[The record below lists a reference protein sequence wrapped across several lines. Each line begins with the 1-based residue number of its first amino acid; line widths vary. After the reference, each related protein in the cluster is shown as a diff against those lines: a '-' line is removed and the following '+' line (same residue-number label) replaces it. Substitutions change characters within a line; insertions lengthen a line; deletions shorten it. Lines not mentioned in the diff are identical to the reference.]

1 MPGHAPYLMPDGQPL
16 SKYLT
21 LEKDSPEKKSKKKS
35 QKRRPRGKDEIWEHL
50 KKQQVLKS
58 EHLTLSDSDAD
69 VTVSCIEF
77 WLQ

>member
-21 LEKDSPEKKSKKKS
+21 LESDSVEKKRKKKG

-50 KKQQVLKS
+50 KRQQVLES
-58 EHLTLSDSDAD
+58 ENLTLSDSDVD
-69 VTVSCIEF
+69 VTV
-77 WLQ
+77 